1 MKIKFAALLF
11 IICLTAHKSK
21 AQYVWFSGFSYNAP
35 FLRLQSDSVLIKQ
48 SKYQAKW
55 KWLNTQ
61 ITLANYYHIN
71 NNYFR
76 CKQILTNALTYAD
89 SNLIGDA
96 LLIFSIKTNHL
107 LWEKALFTG
116 RWEEALSI
124 TANNEKYIKNPLG
137 RALYQY
143 QSYMMMAKGDVT
155 FIALDKTVLKDL
167 RKNLIDLNLPRMALS
182 IAMQEF
188 HNHFIDRGELQDF
201 INKLPMPIKH
211 VGELELHYHTT
222 VKTKL
227 GLLAILHQL
236 PQQDYISNFRAYIEL
251 VKYYTTPN
259 QTDSFYYFL
268 KKAKTLTTY
277 LADADVDNHYNTT
290 LNNLFERRL
299 IITDTSLLVKTSPW
313 HTETRVGVYNYYNNK
328 RIKKVNDQYINQLR
342 TTTMLLM
349 ALMLLGAAL
358 ILVLYKVVN
367 DQKKLTILNEFRNQ
381 FVFALSHDLNATL
394 TALENH
400 STIASEPLLMEHRM
414 MLDDTLLWAQSAS
427 KNKGISN
434 ETGSLS
440 DLVHETMEQLNSLI
454 LLKKINVTWLGDI
467 DEAITINKNAM
478 LVVVRNTLLNTI
490 KHNTQQ
496 GFITIDVQASKIT
509 LTNSTIHAT
518 QSQSKTGSFLINY
531 FTAINNATYAIH
543 INNNVAY
550 TTISIKNL

>member
-1 MKIKFAALLF
+1 
-11 IICLTAHKSK
+11 
-21 AQYVWFSGFSYNAP
+21 
-35 FLRLQSDSVLIKQ
+35 
-48 SKYQAKW
+48 
-55 KWLNTQ
+55 
-61 ITLANYYHIN
+61 
-71 NNYFR
+71 
-76 CKQILTNALTYAD
+76 
-89 SNLIGDA
+89 
-96 LLIFSIKTNHL
+96 
-107 LWEKALFTG
+107 
-116 RWEEALSI
+116 
-124 TANNEKYIKNPLG
+124 
-137 RALYQY
+137 
-143 QSYMMMAKGDVT
+143 
-155 FIALDKTVLKDL
+155 
-167 RKNLIDLNLPRMALS
+167 
-182 IAMQEF
+182 
-188 HNHFIDRGELQDF
+188 
-201 INKLPMPIKH
+201 
-211 VGELELHYHTT
+211 
-222 VKTKL
+222 
-227 GLLAILHQL
+227 
-236 PQQDYISNFRAYIEL
+236 
-251 VKYYTTPN
+251 
-259 QTDSFYYFL
+259 
-268 KKAKTLTTY
+268 
-277 LADADVDNHYNTT
+277 
-290 LNNLFERRL
+290 
-299 IITDTSLLVKTSPW
+299 
-313 HTETRVGVYNYYNNK
+313 
-328 RIKKVNDQYINQLR
+328 
-342 TTTMLLM
+342 MLLM

-434 ETGSLS
+434 ETCSLS

-454 LLKKINVTWLGDI
+454 LLKKITVTWLGDI

-550 TTISIKNL
+550 TTISIKN